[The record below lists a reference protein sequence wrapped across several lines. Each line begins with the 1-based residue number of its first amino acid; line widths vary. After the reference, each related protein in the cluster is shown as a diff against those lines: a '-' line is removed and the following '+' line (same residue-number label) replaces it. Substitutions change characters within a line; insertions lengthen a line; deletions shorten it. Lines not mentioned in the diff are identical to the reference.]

1 VDEPTP
7 PRSAPSFSRHRDWAN
22 ALSGRASLVLVLEIA
37 LGLRV
42 LAAGLV
48 DFLVRRNGSDQLC
61 LFPDTRYYWALG
73 RMIRSAAT
81 SEIVEWS
88 DIPHFALRTP
98 GYPLFLAAC
107 QAVFGERTL
116 PVRLVQAV
124 LGTVSVYL
132 VYRLARQFVARSE
145 SAAPSKSAPLRWT
158 APMVAALIAAVGPY
172 YLATPSLILSEAV
185 FEPLM
190 LTALLGLALL
200 WNEPSPHAQSLP
212 SNRKAWLIA
221 LLIALGSGAAA
232 GAAILVRPSWALFVP
247 VVLMI
252 WVVLKMGDQR
262 ARAVAIRGAL
272 VYTLGVVIMI
282 TPWCYRNVGIYG
294 RFIPTA
300 LWMGA
305 SLYDGINPKAT
316 GTSDMSFLNDRD
328 IWPLDEQ
335 DQDAELTLRAA
346 AFAREQPVCVAR
358 LAVIKLARF
367 SSPWPNA
374 DNLRSPALL
383 VAAAVVELPF
393 FGLMAVGAWS
403 RRREPRTFVLLIG
416 PALYFCALHLVFASS
431 MRYRIPGQM
440 PAIGLAA
447 IGWMTLIAGIK
458 PRESAFR

>member
-1 VDEPTP
+1 MDEPTP
-7 PRSAPSFSRHRDWAN
+7 PDSALSFSGRRDRVRAP
-22 ALSGRASLVLVLEIA
+22 AGLASLALVLEIA

-48 DFLVRRNGSDQLC
+48 DFVVRRKGSDQLC

-73 RMIRSAAT
+73 RMICSAAT

-107 QAVFGERTL
+107 QVVFGERTL
-116 PVRLVQAV
+116 PVRLFQAV
-124 LGTVSVYL
+124 LGTVSVCL
-132 VYRLARQFVARSE
+132 VYHLTRQFVATSE
-145 SAAPSKSAPLRWT
+145 LATPAKSTPLRWSI
-158 APMVAALIAAVGPY
+158 PMVAALIAAVAPY
-172 YLATPSLILSEAV
+172 YVAASSLILSEAV

-200 WNEPSPHAQSLP
+200 WNEPRSQTQSLP
-212 SNRKAWLIA
+212 SNRKTWLIG

-232 GAAILVRPSWALFVP
+232 GAAVLVRPSWAPFVP
-247 VVLMI
+247 AVLVI
-252 WVVLKMGDQR
+252 WVVLKLGDPR

-272 VYTLGVVIMI
+272 VYTLGVIILM
-282 TPWCYRNVGIYG
+282 TPWWYRNMVIYG

-316 GTSDMSFLNDRD
+316 GTSEMSFLSDRD

-335 DQDAELTLRAA
+335 DQDAELTRRAG
-346 AFAREQPVCVAR
+346 AFTREQKVCVAK
-358 LAVIKLARF
+358 LALIKLARF
-367 SSPWPNA
+367 WSPWPNA

-393 FGLMAVGAWS
+393 FGLMA
-403 RRREPRTFVLLIG
+403 RRCLEPAT
-416 PALYFCALHLVFASS
+416 
-431 MRYRIPGQM
+431 
-440 PAIGLAA
+440 
-447 IGWMTLIAGIK
+447 
-458 PRESAFR
+458 